1 MRLRK
6 SSMLTKLIIL
16 AVAVYAIVML
26 LGLQA
31 QISQQEAANAAL
43 QEQITTTAQG
53 NQRLEQ
59 AIARVGSREGVEEVA
74 RNKLGFVTEGEMIF
88 YNLGD

>member
-1 MRLRK
+1 MRLRE
-6 SSMLTKLIIL
+6 SSMLTKLFIL

-43 QEQITTTAQG
+43 QEQITTTAQE

>member
-43 QEQITTTAQG
+43 QEQITTTAQE
-53 NQRLEQ
+53 NQRL
-59 AIARVGSREGVEEVA
+59 
-74 RNKLGFVTEGEMIF
+74 
-88 YNLGD
+88 